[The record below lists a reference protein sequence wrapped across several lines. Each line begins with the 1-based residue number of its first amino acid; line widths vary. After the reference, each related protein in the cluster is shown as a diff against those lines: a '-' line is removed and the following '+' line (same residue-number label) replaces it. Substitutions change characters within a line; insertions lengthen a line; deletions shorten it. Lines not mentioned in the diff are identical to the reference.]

1 MNKKGISLIV
11 LVITIIVMI
20 IIAAGIVITLSNTN
34 VINRASQAVDLT
46 NESSVQDFA
55 ALAWADAYMD
65 NKRGQDLI
73 DTVTATLTTNNITAA
88 NWSIEISDTSISVA
102 RLIAFC
108 IADSEGNTTYKA
120 TSKMTWEEWVVSE
133 YNPKV
138 NGEPLFGVDGEF
150 IGGYWD
156 DEHQEY
162 MEFVAGDPDF
172 NNMIKPSDV
181 IISGG
186 QYYFG

>member
-46 NESSVQDFA
+46 NEASVQDLA
-55 ALAWADAYMD
+55 ALAWSDAYMD

-73 DTVTATLTTNNITAA
+73 DAVTTVLTNNSITSA
-88 NWSIEISDTSISVA
+88 NWSIKISNTGISVT

-108 IADSEGNTTYKA
+108 VSDSEGNTTYKA
-120 TSKMTWEEWVVSE
+120 ASKMTWAEWVASE
-133 YNPKV
+133 YNTVV
-138 NGEPLFGVDGEF
+138 NGHPFFGVDGEF
-150 IGGYWD
+150 IGAYW
-156 DEHQEY
+156 EESEEEY
-162 MEFVAGDPDF
+162 LEFLAGDPDF
-172 NNMIKPSDV
+172 TNFVKPTDV
-181 IISGG
+181 IVSGG
-186 QYYFG
+186 QYYLG